1 MTLIEP
7 SSSRRTSVRRTS
19 IRLIPVLAVAAALAA
34 CSSGPARKTIDG
46 HPPIQGGY
54 KIGVPYQINGIW
66 YYPKEDF
73 TYDKEGLASWYGH
86 PFHGRKTASGEV
98 YDMWAMTAAH
108 KTLPMP
114 SLVEVTNL
122 ENGRK
127 LRLRINDR
135 GPFVSKRIIDLSRG
149 AARELGAEKG
159 GVVRVRVRVLTEESR
174 YVAELAKA
182 RRTQEATAFARRIL
196 TGGNGVP
203 RETAPVAV
211 AEKTPESGPIQSNAR
226 NGTTPQPL
234 VGTPTQSGTTQPVS
248 SQPARTRA
256 PKPTLASRGSGK
268 RSWLKS
274 EDLKP
279 KAGIKSGN
287 SPVSGTTPKSL
298 EPSSRQAVPRVREAA
313 RPPVSTGSRRAAA
326 PTTRASATMASGRYY
341 VQAGSFRTME
351 RARRL
356 RTQLAS
362 VGPVRIVPAIVRG
375 TQYYR
380 VQVGPA
386 ATGEQGSRLLDRV
399 QQAGV
404 SNARVVRD
412 R

>member
-1 MTLIEP
+1 M
-7 SSSRRTSVRRTS
+7 TS
-19 IRLIPVLAVAAALAA
+19 INRFPIRLFPIMALAAGLAA
-34 CSSGPARKTIDG
+34 CSSGPARKTVDG

-73 TYDKEGLASWYGH
+73 TYDKKGLASWYGH

-127 LRLRINDR
+127 LRLRVNDR

-174 YVAELAKA
+174 YVAKLAKA
-182 RRTQEATAFARRIL
+182 RRTQEATAYARKIL

-203 RETAPVAV
+203 RDVTPVAV
-211 AEKTPESGPIQSNAR
+211 AEKPPASGSVRRETREIS
-226 NGTTPQPL
+226 PQPL
-234 VGTPTQSGTTQPVS
+234 AAAPASRPQPVAS
-248 SQPARTRA
+248 GPARSGA
-256 PKPTLASRGSGK
+256 PRPKLASRGSAK
-268 RSWLKS
+268 RSWLVS
-274 EDLKP
+274 EELKP
-279 KAGIKSGN
+279 RSGIKSASSQVG
-287 SPVSGTTPKSL
+287 GTTPK
-298 EPSSRQAVPRVREAA
+298 A
-313 RPPVSTGSRRAAA
+313 RAAA
-326 PTTRASATMASGRYY
+326 PRQLTPQPQQAVRPRVSSGVQRRPVSSASGRYF

-351 RARRL
+351 RAHKLRARL
-356 RTQLAS
+356 NG
-362 VGPVRIVPAIVRG
+362 VGPVRIVPATVRG
-375 TQYYR
+375 KQYYR

-386 ATGEQGSRLLDRV
+386 ATGAQGNRLLGRV
-399 QQAGV
+399 QQAGI
-404 SNARVVRD
+404 SNARVVVD